1 MGVFQSR
8 PAVPKTLNI
17 SCTLTVPSVQKPLPP
32 PPPKPEPTLEE
43 FKKQMTS

>member
-1 MGVFQSR
+1 MGLFQSR

-32 PPPKPEPTLEE
+32 PPKPEPTLEE
-43 FKKQMTS
+43 FKKQMSS